1 MPRATSRSTIYVQ
14 PRPIE
19 HLLIEVQLVL
29 QELQGHRT
37 SPLLD
42 VAHSVPRLRS
52 IREKTRYVKVDAGE
66 MLHDPSVAQ
75 SQLTIHLVEDVLLSS
90 GDDSSAMLPVE
101 GERHVDAVQRH
112 PVNLTLPALPLPVRV
127 AVAERADVHV
137 VAVLSQ
143 DLGLT
148 ATPFAHLLLP
158 LARHARERHGHGDV
172 VSRSVFSP
180 RDGRV
185 AVILHV
191 PRITRMLGPHM

>member
-1 MPRATSRSTIYVQ
+1 MVENA
-14 PRPIE
+14 
-19 HLLIEVQLVL
+19 LLAQTQLLV
-29 QELQGHRT
+29 
-37 SPLLD
+37 
-42 VAHSVPRLRS
+42 
-52 IREKTRYVKVDAGE
+52 
-66 MLHDPSVAQ
+66 
-75 SQLTIHLVEDVLLSS
+75 HLVVEVLLSS
-90 GDDSSAMLPVE
+90 GYDLSARLPIE
-101 GERHVDAVQRH
+101 GKRHVDAVQRH
-112 PVNLTLPALPLPVRV
+112 PIDLTLPALPVPVRV

-158 LARHARERHGHGDV
+158 LARHARERHGNGDV